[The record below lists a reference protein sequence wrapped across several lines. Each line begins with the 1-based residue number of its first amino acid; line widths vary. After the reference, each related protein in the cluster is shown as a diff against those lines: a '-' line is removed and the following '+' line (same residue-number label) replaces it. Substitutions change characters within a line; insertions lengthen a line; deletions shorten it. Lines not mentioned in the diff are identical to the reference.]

1 MIFPKFSTTIG
12 ILCFVLTPRTA
23 NFVWASSRNLNDPP
37 EVSHK
42 MYLKWVRIVQGLA
55 LNRLA
60 LLGPYL
66 KNEMK
71 KRCWFWIVRNFII
84 RRKKLL
90 PFFRLNPKRIPWT
103 NLTSRSSDPVDFKF
117 FTKNRFWPFSTREQ
131 WKNIKMVAFENGDS
145 EFLTRAPEFLTGDP
159 RWYSSLLE
167 TPTLNFFLPGWM
179 PPGHLAGM

>member
-131 WKNIKMVAFENGDS
+131 WKNIKIVISAIITCIVM
-145 EFLTRAPEFLTGDP
+145 
-159 RWYSSLLE
+159 
-167 TPTLNFFLPGWM
+167 TLNPSVRYVTVFSM
-179 PPGHLAGM
+179 VEVQCYYISSCER